1 MDREALTR
9 APDGGAVRV
18 SCRLE
23 FPYPTKRDAELVA
36 RSLKVDDEAEYITT
50 TLEGKTLVAEAEAD
64 TFKGLL
70 HTLEDYLA
78 CLAVAEKV
86 LGR

>member
-9 APDGGAVRV
+9 AAVRGAVRV

-23 FPYPTKRDAELVA
+23 FPYATRREAERVA
-36 RSLKVDDEAEYITT
+36 RSLKVDDEEAYIATKV
-50 TLEGKTLVAEAEAD
+50 EGRTLVAEATANSLR
-64 TFKGLL
+64 GLL

-78 CLAVAEKV
+78 CLAVAERV

>member
-1 MDREALTR
+1 M
-9 APDGGAVRV
+9 RV

-23 FPYPTKRDAELVA
+23 FPYPTERDAELVS
-36 RSLKVDDEAEYITT
+36 RSLRVDDEEEYITT
-50 TLEGKTLVAEAEAD
+50 TVEGRTLVAEARAE
-64 TFKGLL
+64 TIKGLL

-78 CLAVAEKV
+78 CLAVAERV

>member
-1 MDREALTR
+1 M
-9 APDGGAVRV
+9 RV

-23 FPYPTKRDAELVA
+23 FPYPTKREAELVA
-36 RSLKVDDEAEYITT
+36 RSLKVDDEKAYIATRV
-50 TLEGKTLVAEAEAD
+50 EGKVLVAEATAD
-64 TFKGLL
+64 SFRGLL

>member
-1 MDREALTR
+1 M
-9 APDGGAVRV
+9 RV

-23 FPYPTKRDAELVA
+23 FPYPTQRDAELVA
-36 RSLKVDDEAEYITT
+36 RSLRVDDEKAYIATRV
-50 TLEGKTLVAEAEAD
+50 EGRTLVAEARAD
-64 TFKGLL
+64 SPKGLL